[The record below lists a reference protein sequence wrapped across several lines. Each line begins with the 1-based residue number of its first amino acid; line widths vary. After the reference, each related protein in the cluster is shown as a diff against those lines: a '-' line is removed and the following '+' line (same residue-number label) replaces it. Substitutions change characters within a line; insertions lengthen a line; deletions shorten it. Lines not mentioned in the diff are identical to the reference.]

1 MATLSIKST
10 SLKNRT
16 PRLKVNQVTLADVIE
31 EMKVVQNNLQL
42 VPETAPSS
50 SEEIQA
56 VVVKPVKKKWK
67 VLIDIPGNQSIFWFS
82 NNRKL
87 ELSQEQLR
95 TDGHVLIA
103 LAKERGITLGLKLQ
117 QEGKHTMVVRTY
129 PLALL
134 EEFYKLT
141 EPLGG

>member
-16 PRLKVNQVTLADVIE
+16 PRLKVKEMTLTDVVDKLE
-31 EMKVVQNNLQL
+31 AVQNNLQL
-42 VPETAPSS
+42 VPD

-56 VVVKPVKKKWK
+56 VVVKPAKKKRK
-67 VLIDIPGNQSIFWFS
+67 VPVDVPGNQSIYWFS

-95 TDGHVLIA
+95 IDGHVLIA
-103 LAKERGITLGLKLQ
+103 LAGERGIALGLKLQ
-117 QEGKHTMVVRTY
+117 QEGRHTMCVRSY
-129 PLALL
+129 PLFLL
-134 EEFYKLT
+134 EEFYNLT
-141 EPLGG
+141 EPRGGNGSF